1 MFVKGEKF
9 SLEGISRI
17 LLLQLGDIGDVV
29 LATPA
34 LRALKENY
42 PDCEIHVLIRSFAE
56 GLIEDSPWV
65 DGVISV
71 NKNKKG
77 LRREIAY
84 QKELIA
90 ELRRRR
96 FELALDFRIGTR
108 GAILSFLSGARS
120 RLGRYRAD
128 GTLWRNRLFTH
139 LLSPE
144 IDLYQYAAEY
154 TLSMLAPFDLTVT
167 DITPQLTVTKEKDE
181 IGAAIL
187 RSEEVH
193 LDKPVVALHPFSRW
207 RYKELATEKYI
218 DLVNHMCKGFNGSV
232 VLTGS
237 PDQREMV
244 EEIVRGCKA
253 NAHNLAGKTN
263 IGELMAVLKRCD
275 LFIGIDSAAL
285 HIAAAVDT
293 PTISIFGPSS
303 PINWAPR
310 GRQHCVLTKD
320 FPCLPCRQKGCNN
333 SEVSRCLD
341 ELTVEEVI
349 PVISEKLSHIESV
362 T

>member
-1 MFVKGEKF
+1 MFVKGEIF
-9 SLEGISRI
+9 ALEGISRI

-34 LRALKENY
+34 IRALKENY
-42 PDCEIHVLIRSFAE
+42 PDCEIFVLIRSFAE

-71 NKNKKG
+71 NKDKKEFG
-77 LRREIAY
+77 REIAY
-84 QKELIA
+84 QRELIA
-90 ELRRRR
+90 GLRRRR
-96 FELALDFRIGTR
+96 FDLALDFRIGTR
-108 GAILSFLSGARS
+108 GAILSFLSGARV

-154 TLSMLAPFDLTVT
+154 TLSMLAPFDLRVRDVTPEITVT
-167 DITPQLTVTKEKDE
+167 AERAGV
-181 IGAAIL
+181 GADIL
-187 RSEEVH
+187 RDEGV
-193 LDKPVVALHPFSRW
+193 PPGRAVVALHPFSRW
-207 RYKELATEKYI
+207 RYKEWSIKKYKELI
-218 DLVNHMCKGFNGSV
+218 NRMGEVFCGSLVI
-232 VLTGS
+232 TGA

-244 EEIVRGCKA
+244 GEIVKG
-253 NAHNLAGKTN
+253 NNENVFNLAGKTT
-263 IGELMAVLKRCD
+263 IGELTAVLKRCD

-285 HIAAAVDT
+285 HIAAAVGT

-310 GRQHCVLTKD
+310 GKQHCVVTKD
-320 FPCLPCRQKGCNN
+320 FLCIPCRQKGCNN

-349 PVISEKLSHIESV
+349 PVVSEKLSRIESAA
-362 T
+362 